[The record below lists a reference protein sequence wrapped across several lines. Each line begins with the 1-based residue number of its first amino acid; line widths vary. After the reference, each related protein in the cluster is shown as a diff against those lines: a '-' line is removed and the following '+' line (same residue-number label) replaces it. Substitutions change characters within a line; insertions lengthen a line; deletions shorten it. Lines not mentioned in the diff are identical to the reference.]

1 MLVPEKLLNAL
12 VFVLFLLCSIKGLGQ
27 EIKLEFS
34 HFKNTLCDMIVFQ
47 GEK

>member
-1 MLVPEKLLNAL
+1 MLVPEKFMNAL
-12 VFVLFLLCSIKGLGQ
+12 VFVLFLLFDIEGSCQK
-27 EIKLEFS
+27 IKLEFS